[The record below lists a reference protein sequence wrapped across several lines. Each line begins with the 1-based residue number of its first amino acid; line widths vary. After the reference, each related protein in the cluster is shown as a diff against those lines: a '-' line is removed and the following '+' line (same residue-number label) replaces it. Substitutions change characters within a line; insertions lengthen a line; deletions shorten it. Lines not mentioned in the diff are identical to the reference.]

1 MRKDYSELVLLV
13 PLFPIFL
20 LGMLP
25 MLLFPLLGFAGLAVI
40 GALVIACGFG
50 EYVRAMAEYDEDVI
64 VRGYLAR
71 SDQGRHLSSLKSA
84 SRWAKG
90 FIAAGIG
97 IASIAIIGL
106 YWN

>member
-40 GALVIACGFG
+40 GALVIDLASFRGREKVRS
-50 EYVRAMAEYDEDVI
+50 EY
-64 VRGYLAR
+64 
-71 SDQGRHLSSLKSA
+71 SSTPTEQ
-84 SRWAKG
+84 
-90 FIAAGIG
+90 
-97 IASIAIIGL
+97 
-106 YWN
+106 